1 MLDCS
6 AAYRTAITGDARR
19 ILLRAVIDIISPD
32 IVFGEAD
39 SSGQTAYSRPEELH
53 DKVFDNPVYCATLE
67 PNRWLLNGTARVFPD
82 DPAQAETPMGFV
94 GSALSGADGAF
105 SPAVWVEERF
115 SNVSIL
121 QACSVY
127 FPTAP
132 WDGYPVDL
140 TIEVKQGGTAY
151 YTKTITNNT
160 AAQISLTGF
169 TVNNPDA
176 IRVTVTRWSM
186 PGRRLRVVEII
197 PGIYETWGNDIIASF
212 SAAQQA
218 AFSCL
223 SLPYGTCTL
232 SMDNQDRRFEPRSK
246 DGIFRSIE
254 ERQGIAV
261 SIGVELPGGGVE
273 YKPLGVFYQFSG
285 GWKTGDNGLTMQWSL
300 VDIIGLLADRQY
312 LPPDTLPVTAEEWIA
327 SLVAQL
333 GTNFT
338 GRYQID
344 PSLAALPLTAERE
357 GVTGKS
363 CGEIL
368 RMACMAI
375 GAFPR
380 AASETGYL
388 AVTPLWSQG
397 GTMTLDNMETYPV
410 IRANDDLAAIIFTL
424 ADGSGTQLVVSG
436 TSTAS
441 SNTVQVNNPFIHD
454 RAAALTAARL
464 ILSTYGGNKL
474 ETTGRGDPASEIGD
488 VDTVWLDESIATAGR
503 RMSQTFSIQD
513 GVLRGCQSVLLQAD
527 GGALYE
533 NAALITSSGSW
544 TAPEGVSQLSVDIGG
559 GGSGGQPGTD
569 GTWDAAGE
577 DGAPGEGGL
586 IWSGTISINPG
597 QTFQV
602 FIGKGGAP
610 GQPGTATTF
619 GAYSSAIGENFDP
632 NYVDISTGN
641 AYCRDG
647 VALPLPGSGDG
658 GAGGAGGV
666 QGNRHEER
674 RTITDDD
681 GESIEVTV
689 TVVDNYP
696 GAGQPGVAGADGFV
710 LVRWE
715 KEGT

>member
-1 MLDCS
+1 MLDRS
-6 AAYRTAITGDARR
+6 SAYRAAITGDARR
-19 ILLRAVIDIISPD
+19 ILLRAVIDIVSPD
-32 IVFGEAD
+32 IVFGETG

-53 DKVFDNPVYCATLE
+53 DKVFDDPTYYATLE
-67 PNRWLLNGTARVFPD
+67 PSRWLLDGTAMVFPD
-82 DPAQAETPMGFV
+82 DPAQAETPIGFM
-94 GSALSGADGAF
+94 GSALSGADGTF

-127 FPTAP
+127 FPTAA

-151 YTKTITNNT
+151 YTKTITNNA

-197 PGIYETWGNDIIASF
+197 PGVYETWGNDIIASF
-212 SAAQQA
+212 SVAQQA
-218 AFSCL
+218 NFSCL
-223 SLPYGTCTL
+223 ALPYGTCTL
-232 SMDNQDRRFEPRSK
+232 SMDNRDRRFEPRSK

-261 SIGVELPGGGVE
+261 SIGAELPGGGVE

-312 LPPDTLPVTAEEWIA
+312 LPPETLPVTAEGWIA
-327 SLVAQL
+327 SLVSQL
-333 GTNFT
+333 GANFA

-368 RMACMAI
+368 RMACMAL

-388 AVTPLWSQG
+388 AVAPLWSHG

-454 RAAALTAARL
+454 QAAALTAARL
-464 ILSTYGGNKL
+464 ILSIYGGNKL
-474 ETTGRGDPASEIGD
+474 ETTGRGDPACEIGD
-488 VDTVWLDESIATAGR
+488 VDTVWLDESSATAGR
-503 RMSQTFSIQD
+503 RMSQTFAIQD

-533 NAALITSSGSW
+533 NTALITASGSW
-544 TAPEGVSQLSVDIGG
+544 TAPEGVSQLSVVIGG
-559 GGSGGQPGTD
+559 GGSGGGNGTD
-569 GTWDAAGE
+569 GSWDSAGAN
-577 DGAPGEGGL
+577 GTPGEGGL

-597 QTFQV
+597 QTFRV
-602 FIGKGGAP
+602 SIGKGGAA
-610 GQPGTATTF
+610 GQPGTPTTF
-619 GAYSSAIGENFDP
+619 GAYSSANGENFDP

-647 VALPLPGSGDG
+647 VSLPLPGSGDG

-674 RTITDDD
+674 YTIMDDD
-681 GESIEVTV
+681 GESMEGTRMVI
-689 TVVDNYP
+689 DNYP
-696 GAGQPGVAGADGFV
+696 GTGQPGTPGADGFV

>member
-1 MLDCS
+1 MLDRS
-6 AAYRTAITGDARR
+6 AAYRAAITGDARR

-39 SSGQTAYSRPEELH
+39 SSGQTAYSRPEEIH
-53 DKVFDNPVYCATLE
+53 DKVFDNPVYYATLE
-67 PNRWLLNGTARVFPD
+67 PNRWLLDGTARIFPN
-82 DPAQAETPMGFV
+82 DPAQAETPMGFM
-94 GSALSGADGAF
+94 GSAMSGADGAF

-273 YKPLGVFYQFSG
+273 YKQVGVFYQFSG

-312 LPPDTLPVTAEEWIA
+312 LPPDTLPETAEGWIS

-333 GTNFT
+333 GINFT

-344 PSLAALPLTAERE
+344 SSLAFLPLTADRKD
-357 GVTGKS
+357 VTGKS

-368 RMACMAI
+368 RMACMAL

-388 AVTPLWSQG
+388 AVEPLWSKG
-397 GTMTLDNMETYPV
+397 ATMTLDNMETYPV

-424 ADGSGTQLVVSG
+424 ADGNSTELVVSG

-454 RAAALTAARL
+454 RAAALKAARL

-488 VDTVWLDESIATAGR
+488 VDTVWLDESSATAGR
-503 RMSQTFSIQD
+503 RMSQTFAIQD
-513 GVLRGCQSVLLQAD
+513 GVLRGCQSVLLQSD

-533 NAALITSSGSW
+533 NAVLITSSGSW
-544 TAPEGVSQLSVDIGG
+544 TAPENVSQLSVDIGG

-586 IWSGTISINPG
+586 IWSGTIFINPG

-602 FIGKGGAP
+602 SIGKGGAP

-619 GAYSSAIGENFDP
+619 GAYSSANGKNFDP

-674 RTITDDD
+674 HTITDDD
-681 GESIEVTV
+681 RESMEVTE

-696 GAGQPGVAGADGFV
+696 GTGQPGISGADGFV

-715 KEGT
+715 KEEP

>member
-1 MLDCS
+1 MLDRS
-6 AAYRTAITGDARR
+6 AAYRAAITGDARR

-32 IVFGEAD
+32 IVFGETA

-53 DKVFDNPVYCATLE
+53 DKVFDDPVYYATLE
-67 PNRWLLNGTARVFPD
+67 PNRWLLNGRARIFPD
-82 DPAQAETPMGFV
+82 DPEKAEKPMGFM

-121 QACSVY
+121 QACSVC

-151 YTKTITNNT
+151 YTKTITGNT

-176 IRVTVTRWSM
+176 IRVTVARWSM
-186 PGRRLRVVEII
+186 PGRRMRVVEIV
-197 PGIYETWGNDIIASF
+197 PGVHETWGNDIIATF
-212 SAAQQA
+212 SVSQQA
-218 AFSCL
+218 NFSCL
-223 SLPYGTCTL
+223 ALPYGTCTL

-246 DGIFRSIE
+246 DGMFRSIE

-273 YKPLGVFYQFSG
+273 YKQVGVFYQFSG

-312 LPPDTLPVTAEEWIA
+312 LPPDTLPVTAEGWIA

-333 GTNFT
+333 GANFT
-338 GRYQID
+338 GHYQID
-344 PSLAALPLTAERE
+344 PSLAALPLTADRDD
-357 GVTGKS
+357 VTGKS

-368 RMACMAI
+368 RMACMAL

-388 AVTPLWSQG
+388 AVAPLWSQG

-424 ADGSGTQLVVSG
+424 ADGSSTQLVVSG

-454 RAAALTAARL
+454 QAAALTAARL

-474 ETTGRGDPASEIGD
+474 ETTGRGDLASEVCD
-488 VDTVWLDESIATAGR
+488 VDTVGLDESSAAVGR

-533 NAALITSSGSW
+533 DAVLITSSGSW
-544 TAPEGVSQLSVDIGG
+544 TAPEGVSQLSVVIGG
-559 GGSGGQPGTD
+559 AGSGGEPGAA
-569 GTWDAAGE
+569 GTWDSAGE

-602 FIGKGGAP
+602 SIGKGGAP
-610 GQPGTATTF
+610 GRPGTATAF
-619 GAYSSAIGENFDP
+619 GAYSSANGQNFDP
-632 NYVDISTGN
+632 NYVDIATGN

-647 VALPLPGSGDG
+647 VPLPLPGSGDG
-658 GAGGAGGV
+658 GAGGAGGI
-666 QGNRHEER
+666 QGNRHEESL
-674 RTITDDD
+674 TITDND
-681 GESIEVTV
+681 GGSVEVTE

-696 GAGQPGVAGADGFV
+696 GMGQPGTPGADGFV
-710 LVRWE
+710 LVRWK
-715 KEGT
+715 KEET